1 MKHQLE
7 VGSILMSYGTKEL
20 LTDVYLK
27 CETGDIIGLLGRN
40 GSGKSTLLKIIFGTV
55 QALNSSIRIDGRPC
69 SYPYK
74 QKDQIAYLPQHRFLP
89 VDIPIK
95 KIIDIFIAGKDG
107 KRNIKENERIGPH
120 LNKYVNQLSG
130 GELRYLEILLL
141 LNLDVKFVLMD
152 EPFSGMEPLYRERIA
167 ELIKAYRDKKG
178 FIITDH
184 DYRNII
190 GTSTRLILLTNGV
203 CKHIQSLDQLESF
216 NYLPPGT
223 IKEQPTIR

>member
-1 MKHQLE
+1 MKHLLE
-7 VGSILMSYGTKEL
+7 VDSVQMSYGTKEL

-27 CETGDIIGLLGRN
+27 CETGDVTGLLGRN

-55 QALNSSIRIDGRPC
+55 RAANSNIRINGRPC
-69 SYPYK
+69 PYPYK

-89 VDIPIK
+89 ADIRIR
-95 KIIDIFIAGKDG
+95 KIIDIFIDAKDA
-107 KRNIKENERIGPH
+107 KQNIKENERIGPH
-120 LNKYVNQLSG
+120 LDKYVNQLSG

-141 LNLDVKFVLMD
+141 LNLDVKFVLID

-167 ELIKAYRDKKG
+167 ELIKAYRHTKG

-184 DYRNII
+184 DYHNII
-190 GTSTRLILLTNGV
+190 STSTQLMLLTNGV
-203 CKHIQSLDQLESF
+203 CKHIQSLDQLEQF

-223 IKEQPTIR
+223 LAEFH

>member
-7 VGSILMSYGTKEL
+7 VDSIQKSYGTKEL

-55 QALNSSIRIDGRPC
+55 PALNSNIRINGRTCP
-69 SYPYK
+69 YPYK
-74 QKDQIAYLPQHRFLP
+74 KNDQIAYLPQHRFLP
-89 VDIPIK
+89 ADIPVK
-95 KIIDIFIAGKDG
+95 KIIEIFIAAKAA
-107 KRNIKENERIGPH
+107 KQSIRENERITCH
-120 LNKYVNQLSG
+120 LDKNVHQLSG
-130 GELRYLEILLL
+130 GELRYFEILLL
-141 LNLDVKFVLMD
+141 LHLDVKFVLMD
-152 EPFSGMEPLYRERIA
+152 EPFSGIEPLYKEYIA
-167 ELIKAYRDKKG
+167 ALIKSYSNTKG

-190 GTSTRLILLTNGV
+190 STSNQLLLLSNGA
-203 CKHIQSLDQLESF
+203 CKAIHSLDQLEQF

-223 IKEQPTIR
+223 LTEFY